1 MLDFHGDRFV
11 RQQVQREMEGD
22 GEAMDRVRDE
32 LLERANHPDVW
43 GGMELL
49 EHLEGARS
57 TLMFGPLDGFAPD
70 NRSGGGDGL
79 GTVASSVAPEEYVR
93 TLRLLRD
100 TIHAGD

>member
-43 GGMELL
+43 GG
-49 EHLEGARS
+49 
-57 TLMFGPLDGFAPD
+57 DGVAGT
-70 NRSGGGDGL
+70 SGG
-79 GTVASSVAPEEYVR
+79 R
-93 TLRLLRD
+93 TEHID
-100 TIHAGD
+100 VWTIGWLCAR